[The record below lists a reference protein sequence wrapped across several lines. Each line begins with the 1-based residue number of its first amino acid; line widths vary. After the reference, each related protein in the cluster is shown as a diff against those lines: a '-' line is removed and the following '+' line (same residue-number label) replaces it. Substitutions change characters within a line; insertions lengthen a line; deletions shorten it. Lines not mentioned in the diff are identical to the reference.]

1 MCVCVCVCVCV
12 CEGGGGGAE
21 EVGLH
26 KLERECHPLHKTGVR
41 ELSISA
47 EDTQSLVKRSAVV

>member
-1 MCVCVCVCVCV
+1 M
-12 CEGGGGGAE
+12 
-21 EVGLH
+21 GLH